1 MAAVTKAKEAGENP
15 YPHKFDVQLSVPQF
29 IDKYGDKVEAGSHFE
44 EETSVAGRVQF
55 KRAAGAKLIF
65 YTLTGEGKSIQ
76 VMADQRTSELADDTD
91 AFTALHAGVKRG
103 DIIGVR
109 GKPGASKR
117 GELSIFPV
125 HMQARRVLLC

>member
-65 YTLTGEGKSIQ
+65 YTLAGEGKSIQ